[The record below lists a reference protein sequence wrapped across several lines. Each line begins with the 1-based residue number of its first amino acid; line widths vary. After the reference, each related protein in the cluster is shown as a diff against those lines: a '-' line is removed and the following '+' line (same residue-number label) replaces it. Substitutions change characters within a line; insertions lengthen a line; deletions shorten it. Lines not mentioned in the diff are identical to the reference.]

1 MAPESREALKPPPRQ
16 NVIFAPLMIG
26 AHFSISDF
34 IKLLRSSGAP
44 PASWIPRFS
53 NMDLAAAVRR
63 NSFVAALSL
72 ETMSEGVPAGAS
84 RAYQT
89 LASKP
94 GRPE

>member
-1 MAPESREALKPPPRQ
+1 M
-16 NVIFAPLMIG
+16 FAPLMIG

-34 IKLLRSSGAP
+34 MKVLRSSGVP
-44 PASWIPRFS
+44 PASWTPRFS

-72 ETMSEGVPAGAS
+72 ETMSEGVPVGAS